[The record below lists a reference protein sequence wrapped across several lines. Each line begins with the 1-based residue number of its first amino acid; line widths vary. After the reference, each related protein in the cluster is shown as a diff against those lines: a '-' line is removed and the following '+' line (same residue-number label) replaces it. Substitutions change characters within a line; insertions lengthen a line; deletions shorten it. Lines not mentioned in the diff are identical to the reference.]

1 MKAKLHDNG
10 SFRALDKISDKYGHV
25 SARKWQI
32 VQPFRL
38 IIRAK
43 KLFHSAETGS
53 FVHQIREHER
63 KLEQFTWAMV
73 VFPMVD

>member
-43 KLFHSAETGS
+43 KLFRTVETDS
-53 FVHQIREHER
+53 FVHQIR
-63 KLEQFTWAMV
+63 
-73 VFPMVD
+73 